1 MIIGQH
7 YFANRNLI
15 PKVVIGALVVLLAAF
30 PLITTDVVTL
40 STLISSG
47 IWAIA
52 VMGFTLVL
60 RTGQFSMGQAAFMA
74 IGGYVSAILT
84 VRLGIPYWPSF
95 LAAGVV
101 SGLIALVMG
110 VIVLR
115 AGGISFSII
124 TIAFGEIVRIVA
136 LNWESVTK
144 GAAGIV
150 TRAPAPITIGNFEI
164 NFAAGVVPYYYFMF
178 FLVIASGLFFWQI
191 DRTRIGGT
199 FRSVAANPI
208 LAEHLGVHLMR
219 YRLIAF
225 TMAGVFTGFAGAY
238 YVTFLGVMN
247 PLIFD
252 LWKSVQ
258 IMMMT
263 FVGGWS
269 SIVGG
274 PIIGATVLYTLGNY
288 LSRLPIPNV
297 QYLVFGAVVVLVL
310 LFLPKGTG
318 LVDLWGKFW
327 RKVFRE
333 VEEYELPGESSQEDE

>member
-1 MIIGQH
+1 MIP
-7 YFANRNLI
+7 R
-15 PKVVIGALVVLLAAF
+15 VVIGALVVLIAAF

-47 IWAIA
+47 IWAVA

-74 IGGYVSAILT
+74 IGGYASAILT
-84 VRLGIPYWPSF
+84 VRLGMPFWPSF

-101 SGLIALVMG
+101 SGFIAFVMG
-110 VIVLR
+110 VIMLR
-115 AGGISFSII
+115 AGGTYFSII

-136 LNWESVTK
+136 QNWASVTR
-144 GAAGIV
+144 GATGIL
-150 TRAPAPITIGNFEI
+150 TSSPEPIAIGNFEI
-164 NFAAGVVPYYYFMF
+164 NFADGVVAYYYFMF
-178 FLVIASGLFFWQI
+178 FLVVLSGLFFWQI

-199 FRSVAANPI
+199 FRSVAANSI
-208 LAEHLGVHLMR
+208 LAEHLGVHLMQ
-219 YRLIAF
+219 YRVIAF
-225 TMAGVFTGFAGAY
+225 TMAGVFTGLAGAY

-263 FVGGWS
+263 IVGGWS

-274 PIIGATVLYTLGNY
+274 PIIGAFVLYTLGIY
-288 LSRLPIPNV
+288 LARLPIPNI
-297 QYLVFGAVVVLVL
+297 QYLVFGAVVVIVL
-310 LFLPKGTG
+310 LLLPKGTG

>member
-1 MIIGQH
+1 M
-7 YFANRNLI
+7 ALI
-15 PKVVIGALVVLLAAF
+15 AAF

-74 IGGYVSAILT
+74 IGGYASAILT
-84 VRLGIPYWPSF
+84 VRLGMPFWPSF

-101 SGLIALVMG
+101 SGFIALVLG

-115 AGGISFSII
+115 AGGTYFSII

-136 LNWESVTK
+136 QNWSSVTR
-144 GAAGIV
+144 GAAGIL
-150 TRAPAPITIGNFEI
+150 TLPPEPITIGNFEI

-178 FLVIASGLFFWQI
+178 FLVIVSGLFFWQL
-191 DRTRIGGT
+191 DRSRIGGT
-199 FRSVAANPI
+199 FKSVAANPI
-208 LAEHLGVHLMR
+208 LAEHIGVHLMQ
-219 YRLIAF
+219 YRVIAF
-225 TMAGVFTGFAGAY
+225 TMAGVFTGLAGAY

-263 FVGGWS
+263 IVGGWS
-269 SIVGG
+269 AIVGG
-274 PIIGATVLYTLGNY
+274 PIIGAFVLYTLGIY

-310 LFLPKGTG
+310 LLLPKGTG

-327 RKVFRE
+327 RKVFKE